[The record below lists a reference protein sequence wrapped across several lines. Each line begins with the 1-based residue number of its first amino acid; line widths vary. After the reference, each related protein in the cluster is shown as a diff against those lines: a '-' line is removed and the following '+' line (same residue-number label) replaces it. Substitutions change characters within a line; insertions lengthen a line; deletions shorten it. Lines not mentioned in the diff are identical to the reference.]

1 MNKEVALLMGLGNKE
16 PDRQLK
22 AMKLQDLA
30 KSGPAFV
37 VSRGAKSGEA
47 IDIFKQLHT
56 LYRAEGKQM
65 AETDAARENPHGER
79 KAYLIAHSPKHQ
91 DVTMRFW
98 KRDQPTPTAQQQF
111 QKADR
116 P

>member
-1 MNKEVALLMGLGNKE
+1 MNKKVALLMGLGNKE
-16 PDRQLK
+16 SDRQLK

-37 VSRGAKSGEA
+37 VSRGAKSGEV

-56 LYRAEGKQM
+56 LYRTEGKQM
-65 AETDAARENPHGER
+65 AETDAARVNPHGER

-91 DVTMRFW
+91 DVKKRF
-98 KRDQPTPTAQQQF
+98 
-111 QKADR
+111 
-116 P
+116 